1 MTAKVF
7 DGTNWNGIKAIKV
20 RSDTTW
26 NTIKQALVRTSAGTW
41 QTIFTSITKVEPT
54 VSSSETVTYQEVTFV
69 VTQGDAA
76 QYAENPATTY
86 VRITKFNSTNVQ
98 QSQTTT
104 SSVDRVASFV
114 VTGLA
119 QGWTVQLE
127 YRLDYGS
134 SEYLPEGGTTYYTTS
149 RTTSTIT
156 KVIPTVAFL
165 SRTFTS
171 ITFTV
176 NKNTADTASWTL
188 TGPPA
193 YNAYTGNQQS
203 GTVSSSGTQNVI
215 LSSLQSGL
223 SYDFVVTN
231 NYTANF
237 DPAEQSAPVT
247 LTQSTAVPIVANP
260 VLSTLS
266 GYPTNT
272 SIGFN
277 VNIGDA
283 DNYTYVLK
291 DSANTT
297 IASQLSGIT
306 SATLT
311 FAYPTYDIY
320 PSQTYTLTV
329 TSYFTSA
336 PGNDVRTASIS
347 QTTSYTAPT
356 VSSTESTAYTTAQ
369 FTVSQNG
376 TSYAALAGVIQ
387 MYATVVDS
395 DSPPQGRNF
404 SGNLSAS
411 SAVSPVSVS
420 SQSTTQ
426 TVGGLQQGW
435 NASFRYRISFGGG
448 KYYPTDGSYLID
460 TESMSTITKVSPT
473 ITFVGSSGYSGLTFT
488 VDGGNADNVSYE
500 LQNTAGTP
508 IAGKTGTITAA
519 NYNTNFTITGLIAG
533 GAYKLSAYGNYT
545 SNFDPDETSSST
557 LSGTANVDIQT
568 AVNPTITFTS
578 TTAANTT
585 APYRAS
591 MTWSINL
598 NGADS
603 GQYRVYS
610 VSGANYVVAYT
621 AVPAGGSVTASSL
634 YADEDYRCE
643 VVASWSNA
651 NVDQT
656 SATRTNTTNG
666 FGTVTNPSIAIN
678 SGASLSGRSVSEL
691 MFTLS
696 GGTGN
701 GAYYHLDDVNGPV
714 VTSSTTGTSVNIGGL
729 EHNTS
734 YTLYVQKYDSRYRTT
749 RTAAAEN
756 STINST
762 RPASGVST
770 SAATQSIAFVSST
783 ASTLTCTFAGY
794 GTGSPDGARRYIYR
808 ATSSAGASV
817 AFFTSNTVLH
827 PTTSRTGTVSST
839 STQNYYYQGRWEQT
853 YASIITGTAQSFS
866 SNGTFGF
873 ALKTCTSTPA
883 YLLASRV
890 G

>member
-1 MTAKVF
+1 MTVKVF
-7 DGTNWNGIKAIKV
+7 DGTNWNSIKAIKV
-20 RSDTTW
+20 RSDTAW
-26 NTIKQALVRTSAGTW
+26 NTIKQAKVRTSGGTW

-54 VSSSETVTYQEVTFV
+54 VSSSETVQYQEVTFV

-76 QYAENPATTY
+76 QYAENPATIY
-86 VRITKFNSTNVQ
+86 VRITKFNSINVQ

-119 QGWTVQLE
+119 QGWTAQLE

-149 RTTSTIT
+149 RTASVIT

-176 NKNTADTASWTL
+176 NKNTATTASWTL

-203 GTVSSSGTQNVI
+203 GTVTSSGTQNVI

-231 NYTANF
+231 NYTTNF
-237 DPAEQSAPVT
+237 SPAEQSAPVT
-247 LTQSTAVPIVANP
+247 LTQSTAVPIVTNP

-291 DSANTT
+291 NSANTT

-311 FAYPTYDIY
+311 FAYPTYDVY
-320 PSQTYTLTV
+320 PSDTYTLTV

-369 FTVSQNG
+369 FTVSQNA

-395 DSPPQGRNF
+395 DSPPQGRSF
-404 SGNLSAS
+404 SGNLSTS
-411 SAVSPVSVS
+411 SAASPFSVS

-435 NASFRYRISFGGG
+435 TASFRYRISFGGG
-448 KYYPTDGSYLID
+448 RYYPTDGSYLID
-460 TESMSTITKVSPT
+460 QESMSTITKVSPT
-473 ITFVGSSGYSGLTFT
+473 ITFVGSSGYSGLTFA
-488 VDGGNADNVSYE
+488 VDGGNANNVYYE

-519 NYNTNFTITGLIAG
+519 NYNTGFTITGLVAG
-533 GAYKLSAYGNYT
+533 GAYRLRAYGNYT

-557 LSGTANVDIQT
+557 YSANVSVDIQT
-568 AVNPTITFTS
+568 AVNPTITFVSS
-578 TTAANTT
+578 TTSAI
-585 APYRAS
+585 
-591 MTWSINL
+591 TWTINL

-603 GQYRVYS
+603 GTYS
-610 VSGANYVVAYT
+610 VVSITGGNNVVTNAAAPAN
-621 AVPAGGSVTASSL
+621 GNITASSL

-643 VVASWSNA
+643 VTAFWSNA
-651 NVDQT
+651 NDDQT
-656 SATRTNTTNG
+656 EATRTNSTDG
-666 FGTVTNPSIAIN
+666 FGAITNPSIAIN
-678 SGASLSGRSVSEL
+678 SGATNAGRSIAELMWSLSG
-691 MFTLS
+691 
-696 GGTGN
+696 GN
-701 GAYYHLDDVNGPV
+701 GVGSIWQLHDINGQV
-714 VTSSTTGTSVNIGGL
+714 ASGSTTGSSVNVGGL
-729 EHNTS
+729 SDNTA
-734 YTLYVQKYDSRYRTT
+734 YTLYAQKYDNRYRST
-749 RTAAAEN
+749 RYSGSYN
-756 STINST
+756 SAGNTT
-762 RPASGVST
+762 RPASSPT
-770 SAATQSIAFVSST
+770 SFGAGAQTMTFVSST
-783 ASTLTCTFAGY
+783 ASTFVCRHGGY
-794 GTGSPDGARRYIYR
+794 GTGLPDGARRYTYR
-808 ATSSAGASV
+808 ATSSAGAAV
-817 AFFTSNTVLH
+817 GLFTSGTVAN
-827 PTTSRTGTVSST
+827 PTSSITGTVSST
-839 STQNYYYQGRWEQT
+839 ASQNYFYQGRWEQT
-853 YASIITGTAQSFS
+853 YRSIITGTAQAFGSNSTSGVALLVCS
-866 SNGTFGF
+866 SSSG
-873 ALKTCTSTPA
+873 LPP
-883 YLLASRV
+883 YLLASRF